1 MPTKQDLLKV
11 IKMIRKILL
20 FLIPI
25 IITVSLCGCVGYRE
39 TNGGLV
45 VSLIGI
51 DREGDEIKMSVQTV
65 LPDTEGN
72 VDCDT
77 VFAKA
82 KNIESAYNNLRQ
94 KTVKPLILEH
104 CVGVGLGSTLKKSDI
119 LVFLNFAEQKND
131 INLSINFFCTENAF
145 DFLAE
150 SGEIYRQGG
159 YDVIELI
166 KNNNED
172 FYNKLFMIKRELHK
186 GKSAK
191 LPFIR
196 LEDDEAVIYK
206 TVILGES

>member
-1 MPTKQDLLKV
+1 MIKKLLV
-11 IKMIRKILL
+11 FFISV
-20 FLIPI
+20 
-25 IITVSLCGCVGYRE
+25 IITATLCGCVGYRE

-65 LPDTEGN
+65 LPNTEGE

-77 VFAKA
+77 VSAKA
-82 KNIESAYNNLRQ
+82 KNIESAYNNMRQ

-104 CVGVGLGSTLKKSDI
+104 CVGVALGSTLKKSDI
-119 LVFLNFAEQKND
+119 LVFLNFAEQKTD

-145 DFLAE
+145 AFLEE

-186 GKSAK
+186 GKSVR